1 MSVNSPLNFAFPD
14 DTTLI
19 CTSVQKNTVYSTASK
34 LSHSQNKK
42 KTIDG
47 RNARSLDLRI
57 GLNLLGEEGTL
68 HLLNYIKV
76 KSQSK
81 KASLAEQHK
90 VACS

>member
-19 CTSVQKNTVYSTASK
+19 CTSVQKNTVYSTASETK
-34 LSHSQNKK
+34 SQPKQK

-47 RNARSLDLRI
+47 RIPSIDLRI